1 MSDLLQNE
9 VVIIRQIIQDYCDNL
24 KNGNVEEV
32 NRINLTAQPTDPTGL
47 AGITTLFADASG
59 VPSWRIGT
67 GSVQKIQPLLVSGTS
82 LKTINGVS
90 LLGSGNLV
98 IAGGGGGGGDALTTS
113 PLSQFAATTSAELA
127 GVISDETGSNKL
139 VFSNSPTLVTPNLGT
154 PSTLVLSNATGLPL
168 TSGVTGLLPIANGG
182 TNASTASGARTNLG
196 GTTIGQNLFTLTNPG
211 AITFPRFNA
220 DNSISALDAAAFR
233 AAIGAGTSSTAG
245 TVTSVG
251 GSGSVNGL
259 TLTGSVTASGNL
271 TLGGTLAVAPSDFAS
286 QTQNTFLAAPNGSA
300 GGPVFRAI
308 VAADVPVLNQNTT
321 GTAASV
327 TSATQ
332 NSITSIP
339 NLTSVG
345 IITSGTWSGGFGAV
359 SGASLTSLTAG
370 NLSGTI
376 PSGVL
381 GNSTHYVGT
390 TAVALNRSSSNQALT
405 GILSTAFAG
414 ATSGTITLTP
424 TAVAGTN
431 TITLPA
437 VTGTIIT
444 SGDSGTVTNTMLVG
458 NIANA
463 KLANSSVTVGS
474 TSISLG
480 SSATTITGLTSVTS
494 TAFVGALT
502 GAATSAST
510 LTTPRTIN
518 GTSFDGSAD
527 ITVTAAAGTLTG
539 TTLNSSVVT
548 SSLTSV
554 GTIGS
559 GTWSGSLIAGQF
571 GGTGV
576 NNAGKTITLGG
587 NLTTSGSF
595 TTTFIATANT
605 NVTLPTTGTLV
616 TLDGSEGLTNKSV
629 NGVTLATGGSASL
642 FLNQQGNYVS
652 ATGGGGGD
660 ALTSG
665 TLAQFAATTSA
676 QLAGVISDETG
687 SGALVFNTLPT
698 FGGTGIRLAGSTS
711 GNTTLLA
718 TAVAGTTTL
727 TLPAVTGTI
736 ITSGD
741 TGSVTNTMLAGS
753 IATSK
758 ITGLATSA
766 TTDTTNASNI
776 TSGTLPNARLVSVP
790 NSALANSSVTV
801 GSTAINL
808 GSSATTITGLTSVTS
823 TAFVG
828 ALTGNASTATTLA
841 TARTINGVSFD
852 GSGNITV
859 TAAAGTLTGTSLN
872 SSVVTSSLTS
882 VGTITSG
889 TWSGS
894 FGAVSGA
901 NLTSLTADNL
911 SGTIPSGVLGNS
923 VLYVGSTAVA
933 LNRSSS
939 NQALTGILS
948 VTLPGS
954 TSGTVQLI
962 PTAAV
967 GTGTILTI
975 PATTGTII
983 TSGDSGTV
991 TNTMLAGS
999 IANAKLANSS
1009 VTVGSTSI
1017 SLGSSATTITGLTS
1031 VTSTTFV
1038 GALTGNASTATT
1050 LATAR
1055 TINGTSFDGSGN
1067 ITVTAAA
1074 GTLTGTTLNSSVV
1087 TSSLTSVGT
1096 IGSGTWNGSLIGG
1109 TYGGTGVNNGSFTIT
1124 LGGDFVTSGA
1134 FATTLTTTATTNVT
1148 LPTTGTLVTLDGSE
1162 VLTNKSVNGVTL
1174 AAGGSASL
1182 FLNQQG
1188 NYVSISG
1195 GGDALTSGTLAQFAT
1210 TTSAQLAGVI
1220 SDETGSGALVF
1231 ATSPTLV
1238 TPVLGVASAT
1248 TINKLTITAPAT
1260 GSTLTVADGKTLTVS
1275 NTLTFTGTDSSSVA
1289 FGGGGTVLYTGSTL
1303 MAGNLSGT
1311 IPSGVLGNSSLN
1323 IGTTAVAL
1331 NRASSNQALTGIL
1344 SVTLP
1349 GSTSGT
1355 VQLIPTAAVGTG
1367 TILTIP
1373 ATTGTI
1379 ITSGDSGTVTN
1390 TMLAGSIANAKLA
1403 NSSITVGSTSI
1414 SLGSSATTITG
1425 LTSVTSTTFVGAL
1438 TGNASTATTLATAR
1452 TINGTSF
1459 DGSGNITVTA
1469 AAGTLTGTTLNSS
1482 VVSSSLTSVGTIT
1495 SGTWSG
1501 SFGAVSGAN
1510 LTSLTA
1516 GNLSGT
1522 IPSGVLGN
1530 SSLNIGTTA
1539 VALNRASSN
1548 QALTG
1553 ILSVTLPGSTS
1564 GTVQLI
1570 PTAAVG
1576 TGTVL
1581 TIPATTGTI
1590 ITSGDSG
1597 TVTNTMLAGSI
1608 ANAKLANSSVTVG
1621 STAINLGS
1629 SATTITGLTSV
1640 TSTTF
1645 VGALT
1650 GNATTATSVATLTTA
1665 RAIYGNNF
1673 DGSAALTQIIASTY
1687 GGTGNGFT
1695 KFSGATTSE
1704 KTYTLPN
1711 ANATILTDNAAVTLA
1726 QGGTGA
1732 TTAATARTNL
1742 GATTIGGNLFIL
1754 DNPSAITFPRFN
1766 ADNTVS
1772 SLNAASFRAAIGAGT
1787 SSTVGT
1793 VTSVGGTGT
1802 VSGLTLTGTVTSSG
1816 SLTLGGT
1823 LSVTQSNLS
1832 ITADISINGVEIGA
1846 GSGSGV
1852 GNTRL
1857 GDNAFNASTGS
1868 GTNYNIAIGQEAMR
1882 YLTTGAQNVAIGY
1895 QAMSSSSLSGA
1906 NENMAIGTTALLSLT
1921 SGDYNSAIGT
1931 SALVNVNTGT
1941 GNVGIGRY
1949 AGYNTN
1955 SGNYNTFVGYGA
1967 GNGITTGSNNTVIGA
1982 NTTLSNLTANII
1994 ISDGNGVVRL
2004 WTDSSGRTALGTSTL
2019 TTPATCAALE
2029 IISTTGGILLPRLTS
2044 TQRDAISGITDGV
2057 LLFNTTTSKAQVR
2070 AGGSWVDL
2078 H

>member
-1403 NSSITVGSTSI
+1403 NSS
-1414 SLGSSATTITG
+1414 
-1425 LTSVTSTTFVGAL
+1425 
-1438 TGNASTATTLATAR
+1438 
-1452 TINGTSF
+1452 
-1459 DGSGNITVTA
+1459 
-1469 AAGTLTGTTLNSS
+1469 
-1482 VVSSSLTSVGTIT
+1482 
-1495 SGTWSG
+1495 
-1501 SFGAVSGAN
+1501 
-1510 LTSLTA
+1510 
-1516 GNLSGT
+1516 
-1522 IPSGVLGN
+1522 
-1530 SSLNIGTTA
+1530 
-1539 VALNRASSN
+1539 
-1548 QALTG
+1548 
-1553 ILSVTLPGSTS
+1553 
-1564 GTVQLI
+1564 
-1570 PTAAVG
+1570 
-1576 TGTVL
+1576 
-1581 TIPATTGTI
+1581 
-1590 ITSGDSG
+1590 
-1597 TVTNTMLAGSI
+1597 
-1608 ANAKLANSSVTVG
+1608 VTVG